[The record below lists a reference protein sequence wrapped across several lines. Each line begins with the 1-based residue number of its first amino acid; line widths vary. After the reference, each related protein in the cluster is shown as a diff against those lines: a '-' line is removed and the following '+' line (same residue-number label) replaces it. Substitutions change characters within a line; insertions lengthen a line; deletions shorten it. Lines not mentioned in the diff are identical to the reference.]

1 MSALVS
7 VKDYENSA
15 REKLPK
21 SVWYYY
27 SSGANNKQTLFDNC
41 NAFSRY
47 RLRPHVLNDVSKVNL
62 GSSVLGTPID
72 FPVCIGAT
80 GMNKMAHPMGEIAVV
95 KAAESMKVGYMQ
107 STWATTSME
116 DVTAAAPGAIRW
128 FQLYIYKNR
137 EVSKNLVQ
145 RAERLGYRGIFLTVD
160 TPVLGKRYKDV
171 KNNFS
176 LPSHLSLE
184 NLKALNTPSEL
195 VTLEGQDGSELAQT
209 VASQVNPSMQWSD
222 VAWLKSITNMPIVLK
237 GIITG
242 EMAKRAVKENVDGIL
257 VSNHGARQLDGVPA
271 TIDALREIVQAV
283 DGKCEVYMD
292 GGVRNGTDVIK
303 AIAFGAKAVFIGRPV
318 LWGLA
323 HNGQEGVRHV
333 LEMLR
338 DEFKTAL
345 QLMGCTSVEELQSG
359 VNMVVPES
367 YFNSNL

>member
-15 REKLPK
+15 REKLSK
-21 SVWYYY
+21 SVWDYY
-27 SSGANNKQTLFDNC
+27 SSGANNEQTLSDNC
-41 NAFSRY
+41 NAFTRY

-72 FPVCIGAT
+72 FPVCIAST
-80 GMNKMAHPMGEIAVV
+80 AMNKMAHPSGEIAVV
-95 KAAESMKVGYMQ
+95 KAAELMKIGYMQ
-107 STWATTSME
+107 STWATTSVE
-116 DVTAAAPGAIRW
+116 DITAAAPGAIRW
-128 FQLYIYKNR
+128 LQLYIYKNR
-137 EVSKNLVQ
+137 EVTKQLVQ
-145 RAERLGYRGIFLTVD
+145 RAERLGYQGIFLTVD
-160 TPVLGKRYKDV
+160 TPILGKRYKDV

-184 NLKALNTPSEL
+184 NFKALDLTEL
-195 VTLEGQDGSELAQT
+195 HTVEGEDGSGLAQM
-209 VASQVNPSMQWSD
+209 VATLIDPSLQWSD
-222 VAWLKSITNMPIVLK
+222 IAWLKTITNMPIVLK

-323 HNGQEGVRHV
+323 HNGQEGVKHV

-338 DEFKTAL
+338 EEFKTAL

-359 VNMVVPES
+359 VNMVVPQS
-367 YFNSNL
+367 YFNSSL

>member
-7 VKDYENSA
+7 LKDYENSA

-21 SVWYYY
+21 SVWDYY
-27 SSGANNKQTLFDNC
+27 SSGANNEQTLSDNC
-41 NAFSRY
+41 KAFSIY

-62 GSSVLGTPID
+62 GSSVLGTSID
-72 FPVCIGAT
+72 FPVCIAAT
-80 GMNKMAHPMGEIAVV
+80 ALNKMAHPKGEIAVS
-95 KAAESMKVGYMQ
+95 KAAESMKIGYMQ
-107 STWATTSME
+107 STWATTSVE

-128 FQLYIYKNR
+128 FQLYIFKDR
-137 EVSKNLVQ
+137 EVSRQLVH
-145 RAERLGYRGIFLTVD
+145 RAERLGYSGIFLTVD
-160 TPVLGKRYKDV
+160 MPVFGKRYKDA

-176 LPSHLSLE
+176 LPAHLSLE
-184 NLKALNTPSEL
+184 NLKALNTLREL
-195 VTLEGQDGSELAQT
+195 VTVEGQDGSELARMA
-209 VASQVNPSMQWSD
+209 ASSVNPSTQWSD
-222 VAWLKSITNMPIVLK
+222 VAWLKTITNMPIVLK

-257 VSNHGARQLDGVPA
+257 VSNHGERQLPGVPA

-283 DGKCEVYMD
+283 DGKCEVYLD
-292 GGVRNGTDVIK
+292 GGVRTGTDVIK

-318 LWGLA
+318 LWGLT

-359 VNMVVPES
+359 VNMVVPQS
-367 YFNSNL
+367 YFNLNL